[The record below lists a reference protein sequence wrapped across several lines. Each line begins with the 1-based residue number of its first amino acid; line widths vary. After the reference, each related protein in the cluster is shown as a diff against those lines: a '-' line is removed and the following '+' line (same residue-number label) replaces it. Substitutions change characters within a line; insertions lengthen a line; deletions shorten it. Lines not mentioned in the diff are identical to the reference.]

1 MGGES
6 SYTNLLTCLE
16 MPRDV
21 RALHKQTGDQKQT
34 SDQPQQN
41 ESPRQRKHSKHKR
54 PA

>member
-6 SYTNLLTCLE
+6 SYTELVTCLE
-16 MPRDV
+16 MARDV
-21 RALHKQTGDQKQT
+21 RALHKEAGDQKQT

-41 ESPRQRKHSKHKR
+41 ESPRQLKHSKHKH